1 MRSSAFSVSHSRVS
15 SPERGAKRSP
25 IPTPIPSPI
34 RKFVVPRPLLY
45 TTALLCSENEILP
58 VSRVRRAVKTNH
70 PAGPVEAAVKRLYGS
85 AESSVPTGIHQ
96 QMNYEATL

>member
-15 SPERGAKRSP
+15 SPESGAKRSP

-45 TTALLCSENEILP
+45 TTALLLRKQDPSCFEGKKGDKHQPSG
-58 VSRVRRAVKTNH
+58 VTCR
-70 PAGPVEAAVKRLYGS
+70 AAVKRLYRDAGS
-85 AESSVPTGIHQ
+85 NAPTACDP
-96 QMNYEATL
+96 QMIYE